1 MRVLVCYDVD
11 TSDKGG
17 ARRLRRIAEAC
28 RDHGVRVQYSVFE
41 CQIQAAEWVVLRHQ
55 LLGLFES
62 DSDSLRFYFLSE
74 GDAHKTEHHGVRKP
88 LDVAGPLLV

>member
-11 TSDKGG
+11 TGDKAG

-41 CQIQAAEWVVLRHQ
+41 CQLQPAAWLALRHR
-55 LLGLFES
+55 LLGLYEGE
-62 DSDSLRFYFLSE
+62 SDSLRFYFLAE
-74 GDAHKTEHHGVRKP
+74 DDAQKTEHHGVRRP
-88 LDVAGPLLV
+88 LDVSGPLLV